1 MNKKELL
8 EYVRTIF
15 IALLVALIL
24 AGVATACSKVIAEH
38 HSRMLARISNTPK
51 DNELIGFLITK
62 YSQEAAKNPGDYTIN
77 VRLGGL
83 YELLFSYNQ
92 AEEQYKKAI
101 SKSPYGVYSPYFGL
115 ANLYIKKGQYQKA
128 LNIVKKLDNK
138 DFKPLLVAKGDFY
151 MNLGDALWQNEKYD
165 DAVRQYK
172 IAFFFYKKV
181 DSKKKDTAVAGII
194 DCYNKIA
201 DNDFQHHRI
210 DKAIENLE
218 TALLYKES
226 PILYYKLAILY
237 KDFDPYEANKY
248 MEKTYALDPGIINF
262 DIYEEILI
270 KLVNHYYINGNDI
283 EKELYQHKLKTIRTF
298 QKRYVITDKDV
309 GIEITK
315 LKFKSNF
322 FDTKYKLQVKFKI
335 QNNSKYDFNSLYV
348 IAKLRYDDK
357 EGEVKNREIYA
368 HRLFSKKQP
377 LKSRELSQEY
387 DMTYTYTDKDE
398 LFAAQKIQLD
408 FYAGKKENMRKI
420 PVYST
425 DIKK

>member
-128 LNIVKKLDNK
+128 LNVVKKLDNK

-151 MNLGDALWQNEKYD
+151 MNLGDALWQNEKYN

-181 DSKKKDTAVAGII
+181 DSKKKDTAIAGII

-201 DNDFQHHRI
+201 DNDFQHQRI

-309 GIEITK
+309 GIEITN

-357 EGEVKNREIYA
+357 EGDVKNREIYA

-387 DMTYTYTDKDE
+387 NLTYTYSDKDE